1 MIFLYE
7 KIEYGH
13 LSHNTRDEKGIFMKK
28 KWIALLTAALLLAG
42 WSPADVA
49 RETGVGRGAIELMQ
63 EMMRR
68 QLAESNG

>member
-13 LSHNTRDEKGIFMKK
+13 LSHNTRDGKGIFMKK

-42 WSPADVA
+42 CQTVPDKTANDSVGNDTEPHT
-49 RETGVGRGAIELMQ
+49 ETDENVEY
-63 EMMRR
+63 
-68 QLAESNG
+68 